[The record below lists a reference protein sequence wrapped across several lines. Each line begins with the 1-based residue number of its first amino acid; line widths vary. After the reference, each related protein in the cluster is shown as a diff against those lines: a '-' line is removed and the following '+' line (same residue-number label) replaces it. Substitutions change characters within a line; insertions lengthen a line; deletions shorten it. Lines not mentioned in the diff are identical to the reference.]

1 MARMSA
7 EKRIE
12 LGTQMVERWTAAN
25 QESDRSVRFVKDML
39 VRLGRGKGLTKRQ
52 REWYDSAV
60 LTEPQKPQNEE
71 LVNRLLAASEMI
83 GMEKVSQ
90 PLKDFAFKLS
100 KGWNLSEKQ
109 TAFMNKL
116 LAQADEIVKNGVWQP
131 TPEQKQEIETG
142 VAFSRRYND
151 YYLDSC
157 PGIRSALLECKAWL
171 AGDKPNLDKWSAE
184 KVIGLCKGD
193 RKIMADASERWPE
206 GSLVNTKLGQ
216 IGLVLCK
223 PGVDSRGKPCLN
235 LLIEGKPVDV
245 TIDMIKKERKKR
257 AKAVA

>member
-39 VRLGRGKGLTKRQ
+39 VRMGRGKGLTKRQ

-60 LTEPQKPQNEE
+60 LTEPQKPKNEE

-116 LAQADEIVKNGVWQP
+116 LTKLMKLPKTASGNLRQSKSNRLKQALHSADVIMITTLTAAQA
-131 TPEQKQEIETG
+131 
-142 VAFSRRYND
+142 F
-151 YYLDSC
+151 
-157 PGIRSALLECKAWL
+157 ALLF
-171 AGDKPNLDKWSAE
+171 
-184 KVIGLCKGD
+184 
-193 RKIMADASERWPE
+193 
-206 GSLVNTKLGQ
+206 
-216 IGLVLCK
+216 
-223 PGVDSRGKPCLN
+223 
-235 LLIEGKPVDV
+235 
-245 TIDMIKKERKKR
+245 
-257 AKAVA
+257 